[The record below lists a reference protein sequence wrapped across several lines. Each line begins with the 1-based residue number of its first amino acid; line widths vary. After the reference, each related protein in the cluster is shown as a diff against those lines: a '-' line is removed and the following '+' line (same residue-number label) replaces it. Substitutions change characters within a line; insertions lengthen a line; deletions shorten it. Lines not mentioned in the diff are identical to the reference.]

1 MVVCDNPAETCANHF
16 LDHFLLSPFSTP
28 KEKALAS
35 GGHDGQGLV
44 SRADRIS
51 ASLALHVGELG
62 GDTFLSPTSSA
73 DAA

>member
-16 LDHFLLSPFSTP
+16 LITSLLSPFSTP

-44 SRADRIS
+44 SRADRTS
-51 ASLALHVGELG
+51 ASLLCRWENLEETH
-62 GDTFLSPTSSA
+62 FLSPTSSA